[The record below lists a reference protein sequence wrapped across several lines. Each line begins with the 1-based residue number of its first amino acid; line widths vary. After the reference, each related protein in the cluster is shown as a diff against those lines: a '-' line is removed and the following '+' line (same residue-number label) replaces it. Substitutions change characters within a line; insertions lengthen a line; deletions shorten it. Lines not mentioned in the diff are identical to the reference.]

1 MVDKKVEHKSLQD
14 KYLNDLKV
22 NKKTIDVNLVNGLI
36 LTCKLEKFDNFSL
49 LINYNSNSTLVYK
62 HAISY
67 ISLKG
72 FKKKLK

>member
-1 MVDKKVEHKSLQD
+1 MIDKKVDHKSLQD
-14 KYLNDLKV
+14 KYLNDLII
-22 NKKTIDVNLVNGLI
+22 NKKTVDVNLVNGLI

-49 LINYNSNSTLVYK
+49 LINYNNNSTLIYK

-72 FKKKLK
+72 FKKN

>member
-1 MVDKKVEHKSLQD
+1 MVDKKVDHKSLQD

-49 LINYNSNSTLVYK
+49 LISYNNNSTLVYK

-72 FKKKLK
+72 FKKK

>member
-1 MVDKKVEHKSLQD
+1 MIDKKVEHKSLQD

-49 LINYNSNSTLVYK
+49 LISYNNNSTLVYK

-72 FKKKLK
+72 FKKK

>member
-14 KYLNDLKV
+14 KYLNDLTV

-49 LINYNSNSTLVYK
+49 LINYNNNSTLVYK
-62 HAISY
+62 HAISH
-67 ISLKG
+67 ISLKN
-72 FKKKLK
+72 FKKK

>member
-1 MVDKKVEHKSLQD
+1 MVDKKVEYKSLQD

-49 LINYNSNSTLVYK
+49 LVSYNNNSTLVYK

-67 ISLKG
+67 IMLKG
-72 FKKKLK
+72 FKKKIK